1 MLEEKNCSDE
11 FSMDEFIK
19 KISYATK
26 ITKLLLVAVV
36 NQSGC
41 CDCCGNVVKMQ
52 KLNALP
58 RTYRVFAIQMELL
71 WDKRR
76 NCWETCPKR
85 VVPHAF
91 PLLTLSP
98 FITSTHPQSL
108 FNGDLFDMTLV
119 DEDTNSIPHDEV
131 DTKILDK
138 WCHLDHLEFA
148 NKASDAT

>member
-1 MLEEKNCSDE
+1 MA
-11 FSMDEFIK
+11 EFIK

-26 ITKLLLVAVV
+26 ITKLLLVAV
-36 NQSGC
+36 NQSG
-41 CDCCGNVVKMQ
+41 CCGNVVKMQ

-76 NCWETCPKR
+76 NCWETSPKR

-119 DEDTNSIPHDEV
+119 DEDTNSIPTNNTNRAIQDNV
-131 DTKILDK
+131 AMPVINPSGAIWWTTL
-138 WCHLDHLEFA
+138 WLMRVVRF
-148 NKASDAT
+148 